1 MVVHRRGGRPSGG
14 GRRKQRAPARRRSQ
28 STSDENSSD
37 GGSITRCVCGETH
50 SVGLM
55 VQCDKCEVWQH
66 CECMGLEQPDIPD
79 HYYCEQCKPENH
91 KSLRQHN
98 GRTKRQYVSTERAAA
113 VVKAPKKRMTLNS
126 REASMSLEDVL
137 AARSALEMYE
147 SHKDGDSP
155 QASSPPPIHTNASD
169 DSPPTHHS
177 ADVEAATTAAAAAS
191 PENENSMNG
200 DTAALVKP
208 TKRKRDLGIK
218 LPDTIEEKSEPPSST
233 VSSVGHDELPILK
246 EQDEFS
252 EPDRITPKPST
263 LATVK
268 PKRKQAKPSEKKV
281 NGRVNGKPAASKR
294 GKPRSRTSTPI
305 RESSPI
311 ACSELDDDT
320 GKESPEDGIS
330 SVLFDHF
337 SPAARASSPP
347 ARTRQ
352 PHARMSISEMNRRA
366 NQILEY
372 ISSVQVEMASKETD
386 NRAGHDNTMK
396 STELSVAVAMQQQQ
410 QQQHHYD
417 EPMRDD
423 DDNDSLS
430 SASTIPLNR
439 DAEDDDDLLE
449 PLDKDKQSSMEIMD
463 MLTRKLIKFQRRFGS
478 RNRTIYEE
486 ALMESE
492 GRITRSREASS
503 NVNTTYR
510 NMMAH

>member
-1 MVVHRRGGRPSGG
+1 
-14 GRRKQRAPARRRSQ
+14 
-28 STSDENSSD
+28 
-37 GGSITRCVCGETH
+37 
-50 SVGLM
+50 
-55 VQCDKCEVWQH
+55 
-66 CECMGLEQPDIPD
+66 
-79 HYYCEQCKPENH
+79 
-91 KSLRQHN
+91 
-98 GRTKRQYVSTERAAA
+98 
-113 VVKAPKKRMTLNS
+113 MTLNS

-155 QASSPPPIHTNASD
+155 LASSPPPIHANESD
-169 DSPPTHHS
+169 DSPPTHQ
-177 ADVEAATTAAAAAS
+177 DTDMDATATATLS
-191 PENENSMNG
+191 LKNESSMTLKESQ
-200 DTAALVKP
+200 DTTTLAKS

-218 LPDTIEEKSEPPSST
+218 LPDTIDEKSEPPSST

-246 EQDEFS
+246 EQGNNGWAPRQIELVLNWLSVEDFS
-252 EPDRITPKPST
+252 ESDRITPKPST
-263 LATVK
+263 SATVK

-281 NGRVNGKPAASKR
+281 NGRINGKSTASKR
-294 GKPRSRTSTPI
+294 GKPRSRTSTPV
-305 RESSPI
+305 RESSPM

-337 SPAARASSPP
+337 SSAARASSPP
-347 ARTRQ
+347 AKTRQ

-372 ISSVQVEMASKETD
+372 ISSIQVEMASKETD
-386 NRAGHDNTMK
+386 NRAGHGNTMK
-396 STELSVAVAMQQQQ
+396 SAEFNVAVAMQ
-410 QQQHHYD
+410 HHHD
-417 EPMRDD
+417 EPMRDDDD

-439 DAEDDDDLLE
+439 DAEEDDDDLLE
-449 PLDKDKQSSMEIMD
+449 PADKDRQSSMEIMD

-478 RNRTIYEE
+478 RNRTLYEDT
-486 ALMESE
+486 LMEGE
-492 GRITRSREASS
+492 GRITRSREISG